1 MSVDKNNLFQ
11 QSLHDTVSY
20 ESQKC
25 HFWMGWSVFSQALK
39 LHEVSTG
46 LQDLYK
52 CQTGNFNVWL

>member
-25 HFWMGWSVFSQALK
+25 HILMGWSVFSQALK
-39 LHEVSTG
+39 LHEVRIAG
-46 LQDLYK
+46 IIQMPNREL
-52 CQTGNFNVWL
+52 

>member
-25 HFWMGWSVFSQALK
+25 HFLSVFSQALK
-39 LHEVSTG
+39 QHEVSTG
-46 LQDLYK
+46 LQELYK
-52 CQTGNFNVWL
+52 CQTGNLNV